1 MKLIILIL
9 ANDNYAYTQMQEL
22 WRKYMNTHENI
33 KSYFMK
39 YDSTLES
46 DIEII
51 NDTIF
56 IKGHES
62 YIPGCLDKTVKSIDF
77 LLKNTEFDF
86 VFRTNLSSV
95 VNLNK
100 LYSLLNNNI
109 KYGGFIGY
117 TNNAKYQ
124 SQTNDKQQF
133 VSGSGILISKDI
145 CNLIVINK
153 QMLKYHVIDDVSLA
167 ELLINFNINFTHLD
181 RYDFANYN
189 NLIIDDIIIKHHHF
203 RCKVNDDGLQTVEL
217 MRKIINI
224 IYIIKI

>member
-56 IKGHES
+56 IKGIES

-77 LLKNTEFDF
+77 LLKNEEFDY

-95 VNLNK
+95 VHLNK
-100 LYSLLNNNI
+100 LYSLLNSNI
-109 KYGGFIGY
+109 KYGGVIGY
-117 TNNAKYQ
+117 TNNANFQ
-124 SQTNDKQQF
+124 TQTNDKQPF
-133 VSGSGILISKDI
+133 VSGSGILISKNI
-145 CNLIVINK
+145 CNLIVTNK
-153 QMLKYHVIDDVSLA
+153 TMLKYNVIDDVSLA
-167 ELLINFNINFTHLD
+167 ELLINFNINFTHLE
-181 RYDFANYN
+181 RYYFSNYN
-189 NLIIDDIIIKHHHF
+189 NEIVNDVIVNHHHF
-203 RCKVNDDGLQTVEL
+203 RCKVNEDSLKTVEL

-224 IYIIKI
+224 IYII